1 MRIDAK
7 DEELLADYA
16 ETGESFCLLCL
27 IANRFHVRPGDPET
41 PSEGSNED
49 RGRRVQ
55 NATNEPKHANRS
67 VQSCVRLATVD
78 NFQVNCHPRLD

>member
-16 ETGESFCLLCL
+16 ETGESFCCVEV
-27 IANRFHVRPGDPET
+27 ASRFYVLPGDPET